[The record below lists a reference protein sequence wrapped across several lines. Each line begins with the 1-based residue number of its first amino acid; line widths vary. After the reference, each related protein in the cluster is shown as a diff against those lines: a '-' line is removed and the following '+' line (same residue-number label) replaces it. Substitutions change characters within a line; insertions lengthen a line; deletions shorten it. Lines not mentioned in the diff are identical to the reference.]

1 MHFNA
6 DRDDSEV
13 YINNHED
20 VYISTFN
27 THLSV
32 CPVLLLHS
40 HGEISQNHKTMFC
53 SYGNIKLPCYS
64 AYRLYVVLYIAHW
77 YCVNT
82 ALIFT
87 YLS

>member
-6 DRDDSEV
+6 ERDDSEV

-40 HGEISQNHKTMFC
+40 HGEISHDHKTTTMFC
-53 SYGNIKLPCYS
+53 SYGNIKHVTLLTGCM
-64 AYRLYVVLYIAHW
+64 LYCIL
-77 YCVNT
+77 
-82 ALIFT
+82 LIGT
-87 YLS
+87 V